1 MRLFKY
7 IFLLMTITLL
17 SSCGKEPSPGTDRQ
31 PMGFSPAVSVET
43 KSSYREKPDD
53 PAMLIA
59 VGKQISLFGIRVVN
73 EGPGETKTTLFD
85 NRLLE
90 CTAVTNPSTFASV
103 WNYET
108 PLEYWEQTGRYYFAG
123 VFPYYSNNADIT
135 NDNGLLNITY
145 RAGEIN
151 TDLMVSRAYR
161 DVEGAGG
168 TNPVPLTFNHACS
181 AIRVLFGTD
190 AGASIYALDD
200 FQIESVARAGTLR
213 VSSRLTENPAI
224 ISSNWSSS
232 NRGTLFQWQAEDEE
246 SRIPVDNPSD
256 TDDPEEYTLMGWY
269 YMVPQT
275 LNADSAIRFSVSY
288 NDQTPVTTLLNI
300 SDCDG
305 EPGNDTWIPN
315 MVYNY
320 FITLT
325 QSGMYLRVETT
336 PWDEVQVTT
345 DIVTFEPS

>member
-1 MRLFKY
+1 MKRFKY
-7 IFLLMTITLL
+7 IFLLMTIAML
-17 SSCGKEPSPGTDRQ
+17 SSCSNDPLPETDRQ

-53 PAMLIA
+53 PSMLIA

-90 CTAVTNPSTFASV
+90 CTQVTNPSTFASI
-103 WNYET
+103 WDYES
-108 PLEYWEQTGRYYFAG
+108 PLEYWEQTGLYYFAG
-123 VFPYYSNNADIT
+123 VFPFISNSADIT
-135 NDNGLLNITY
+135 NNNGLLNITY

-151 TDLMVSRAYR
+151 TDLMVARAYR
-161 DVEGAGG
+161 DVESADG
-168 TNPVPLTFNHACS
+168 TTPVPLTFNHACS

-190 AGASIYALDD
+190 AGANVYALND

-213 VSSRLTENPAI
+213 VPSRLTENPAI
-224 ISSNWSSS
+224 ISSNWSYS
-232 NRGTLFQWQAEDEE
+232 NPGILFHWEAEDAAD
-246 SRIPVDNPSD
+246 RIPVANPSD
-256 TDDPEEYTLMGWY
+256 VDDPEEYTQMGWY

-275 LNADSAIRFSVSY
+275 LNANSAIRFSVSY
-288 NDQTPVTTLLNI
+288 NGQPPVTTLLNI

-305 EPGNDTWIPN
+305 EPGYDTWIPN

-336 PWDEVQVTT
+336 PWDKVQVTT